1 MAVNERQVERR
12 GGRCCCR
19 RWRWRE
25 MNEEGERGVL
35 KE

>member
-1 MAVNERQVERR
+1 MAVNERQVEGR
-12 GGRCCCR
+12 GGRCCT
-19 RWRWRE
+19 RWKERE